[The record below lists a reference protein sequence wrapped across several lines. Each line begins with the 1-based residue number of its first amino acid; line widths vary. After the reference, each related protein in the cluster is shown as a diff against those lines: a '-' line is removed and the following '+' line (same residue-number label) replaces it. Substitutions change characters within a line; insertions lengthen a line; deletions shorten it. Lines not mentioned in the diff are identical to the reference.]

1 MYHARVCARV
11 FVGFP
16 PETVFTLLFV
26 DFFVLNNAA
35 TAFATYSKGAFMPD
49 KLEQVKK
56 EKQQQQLVTR
66 SL

>member
-1 MYHARVCARV
+1 MRVCVRV
-11 FVGFP
+11 CLSASP
-16 PETVFTLLFV
+16 PETVCTLLFV

-35 TAFATYSKGAFMPD
+35 TAFATYLKGAFMPD

-56 EKQQQQLVTR
+56 NKTTTATSPR

>member
-1 MYHARVCARV
+1 MRVCVRV

>member
-16 PETVFTLLFV
+16 PETVCTLLFV
-26 DFFVLNNAA
+26 DCFVLNNAA
-35 TAFATYSKGAFMPD
+35 TAFATYLKGAFMPD

-56 EKQQQQLVTR
+56 
-66 SL
+66 

>member
-16 PETVFTLLFV
+16 PETVCTLLFV

-35 TAFATYSKGAFMPD
+35 TAFATYLKGAFMPD

-56 EKQQQQLVTR
+56 NKTTTATSPR